1 MIFATIICGNGSRFY
16 YFFMYFEKSACNGVC
31 VLIESHCKDKTT
43 QNKEVKKM
51 EYETTWNE
59 EELEELEELNE
70 IFNL

>member
-1 MIFATIICGNGSRFY
+1 MLNLYTNNLLNIKPTGGGETAR
-16 YFFMYFEKSACNGVC
+16 
-31 VLIESHCKDKTT
+31 
-43 QNKEVKKM
+43 KEVKIM